1 MVSKPEEHNPVSNPM
16 YYRIGGIDTLDF
28 IIAKELGYLEGN
40 IIKYLVRHRL
50 KENSL
55 QDLKKARYYLN
66 RLIEGVQNE
75 TK

>member
-1 MVSKPEEHNPVSNPM
+1 MSDNPVNKPAH
-16 YYRIGGIDTLDF
+16 YTTGGVDTLDF
-28 IIAKELGYLEGN
+28 ILAKELGYLEGN
-40 IIKYLVRHRL
+40 ILKYLVRHRL

-75 TK
+75 IKQEL